1 MAIVRVRQHPTA
13 RDVVG
18 FEVEGGDGLLGEVGV
33 DTARAVGRADLDS
46 GALLALWVHVDD
58 IDAVVPKK
66 ESAGHVVWATLR
78 DHADDVA
85 AGKDPADATLEHG
98 RVIPLEGLAEP
109 VRRAIAEARAVGAS
123 ARLITMQV
131 DEVVD
136 DGVLPTTFTIWTGG
150 LSASALGRVDTSRG
164 LVLQEDG
171 RVTVPLRDDV
181 SAGTNL
187 LVRLV
192 VHDTDPP
199 RVVQQAAV
207 RDGIATLDLTPVAGT
222 PYHLELVDSI
232 LPPPLSRRQR
242 AAALARQRAALLSTA
257 TAQAAESGQPPPTAE
272 LVGEEDVADPDSAG
286 DDPFT
291 LPGPVRGVPA
301 DLAQLVAR
309 GFEAA
314 GEHALAAEVRQRGR
328 GR

>member
-136 DGVLPTTFTIWTGG
+136 DGVTG
-150 LSASALGRVDTSRG
+150 
-164 LVLQEDG
+164 
-171 RVTVPLRDDV
+171 
-181 SAGTNL
+181 L
-187 LVRLV
+187 LV
-192 VHDTDPP
+192 
-199 RVVQQAAV
+199 AV
-207 RDGIATLDLTPVAGT
+207 RTP
-222 PYHLELVDSI
+222 D
-232 LPPPLSRRQR
+232 
-242 AAALARQRAALLSTA
+242 ALARAIERLATDDDERRRMSAAAVERARTNFDQQ
-257 TAQAAESGQPPPTAE
+257 TVIDIT
-272 LVGEEDVADPDSAG
+272 
-286 DDPFT
+286 
-291 LPGPVRGVPA
+291 
-301 DLAQLVAR
+301 
-309 GFEAA
+309 
-314 GEHALAAEVRQRGR
+314 LAAYAGA
-328 GR
+328 GAG